1 MGQMKMWDS
10 SATSMGQWVLKH
22 GDYELHILQFQFQ
35 VPFSVTMEQK
45 HATSSVFPCDL
56 CAKTCPTPA
65 GLARHKRF
73 KHPDIIPPKNL
84 LSHTRVFHSTL
95 NGMHALLTLFLGVM
109 TQPQC
114 YVTVGTFAR
123 LEQRFPTG
131 NVAKSIWVLGSELKS
146 RRAASELLMMSD
158 SS

>member
-1 MGQMKMWDS
+1 MGRMKMWDS

-73 KHPDIIPPKNL
+73 KHLDIIVPKNL
-84 LSHTRVFHSTL
+84 SSHTRVFHSTL
-95 NGMHALLTLFLGVM
+95 NGMHALLTLFFGVM
-109 TQPQC
+109 TQPQLDC
-114 YVTVGTFAR
+114 VMRMVFFFRNRQCLRCRPKMIGIPMTGHLSRTVS
-123 LEQRFPTG
+123 LLTG
-131 NVAKSIWVLGSELKS
+131 PITTT
-146 RRAASELLMMSD
+146 
-158 SS
+158 

>member
-1 MGQMKMWDS
+1 MWDS

-35 VPFSVTMEQK
+35 VPFSVTMKQK

-56 CAKTCPTPA
+56 CAKMCPTPA
-65 GLARHKRF
+65 ELAQHKRF

-95 NGMHALLTLFLGVM
+95 NGMHALLTLFFGVM
-109 TQPQC
+109 TQPQLDRVMRMVFFFRNRQC
-114 YVTVGTFAR
+114 LRRRPKTISIPMTGRLLRTVS
-123 LEQRFPTG
+123 LLTG
-131 NVAKSIWVLGSELKS
+131 PITTT
-146 RRAASELLMMSD
+146 
-158 SS
+158 